1 MKDHRE
7 TPSRRRN
14 PGGEARWIARYTAP
28 DGRRLSAGTFKLKRD
43 AQDAIDAAYQRP
55 QSIETVG
62 AYAATWTDR
71 HPRSTRTNRTN
82 DHRISRLLDVKL
94 EGIALRYWALADLR
108 RRHANDLVAHMLIEQ
123 GRSPSGAVDVLRA
136 FSAMCEDAI
145 TDELSGANPFKGV
158 KVRANDPRATKKAR
172 EPRVFSP
179 EQLHAFAAEARQ
191 LSKPNAEP
199 MLRTLID
206 CGLRLGELLGLE
218 RRDLDGDVL
227 HVRGSAHNGVF
238 AEGDQPTKR
247 HVRDIPVPPTL
258 ASMLDGMPRR
268 IDTPL
273 LFPTVSGKLWWQD
286 NWRRDIWNKTQRL
299 AGLDVSP
306 HECRHSW
313 VSHLSAAGVD
323 AADLADMAGHSKAV
337 ADARY
342 RHALRRSH
350 NAVREALG

>member
-1 MKDHRE
+1 MKEHRE

-14 PGGEARWIARYTAP
+14 PNGQLVWIARYTAP

-55 QSIETVG
+55 ASIETVG
-62 AYAATWTDR
+62 AYADTWTDR
-71 HPRSTRTNRTN
+71 HPRSERTNRTN
-82 DHRISRLLDVKL
+82 KHRIGRLLDVKL
-94 EGIALRYWALADLR
+94 EGAELRYWALADLR

-123 GRSPSGAVDVLRA
+123 GRSPSGAVDILRA

-158 KVRANDPRATKKAR
+158 KVRSNDPRATKKAR

-179 EQLHAFAAEARQ
+179 EDLHRFAACAGK

-238 AEGDQPTKR
+238 TEGDQPTKR

-258 ASMLDGMPRR
+258 ADMLGAMPRR

-273 LFPTVSGKLWWQD
+273 LFPTVAGKIYFPE
-286 NWRRDIWNKTQRL
+286 NFRRDIWTPAAKL
-299 AGLDVSP
+299 AGLDVTP
-306 HECRHSW
+306 HECRHSY
-313 VSHLSAAGVD
+313 VSNLRASGID
-323 AADLADMAGHSKAV
+323 AADLADIAGHSKAV

-342 RHALRRSH
+342 THALRRSH
-350 NAVREALG
+350 DAVRQALG